1 MQDQDRNF
9 LVKKIPKTPY
19 KNSLCGFEQNPKNLG
34 KPHVYWNFFLGG
46 GRRRL
51 AYYG

>member
-1 MQDQDRNF
+1 MRDQDRIT
-9 LVKKIPKTPY
+9 LMKKILKTPY
-19 KNSLCGFEQNPKNLG
+19 KNSSCGFEQNPKNLG
-34 KPHVYWNFFLGG
+34 KPHVYWKNLGD